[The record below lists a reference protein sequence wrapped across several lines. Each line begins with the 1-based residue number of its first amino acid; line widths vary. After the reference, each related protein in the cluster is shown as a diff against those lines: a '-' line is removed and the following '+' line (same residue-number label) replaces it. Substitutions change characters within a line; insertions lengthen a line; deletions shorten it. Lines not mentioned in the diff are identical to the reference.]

1 MRRLGFVLAGLAV
14 SLLLAGVV
22 SIVAADTPDG
32 LEYTARQGCTLDEE
46 HQPVEGECIARTEQE
61 HTFDGGL
68 LAGYGWRGMD
78 NDALATGLS
87 GAAGV
92 LVTFAVGGG
101 LFWLVRRR
109 GPTRTTRD

>member
-1 MRRLGFVLAGLAV
+1 MKRMGFVLAGLAV

-22 SIVAADTPDG
+22 STFAADTPDG

-46 HQPVEGECIARTEQE
+46 YEPVDGECIARAEEE
-61 HTFDGGL
+61 HSFAGGL
-68 LAGYGWRGMD
+68 LADYGWRGVD

-87 GAAGV
+87 GVVGV

-109 GPTRTTRD
+109 PPARPARE